1 MKGHDLERLYA
12 AAVSA
17 VSQCHLDRLRAVGVA
32 PGTIA
37 RIGRSYP
44 AFGVLDGEME
54 RGGRFLPGEVGAHV
68 VQPVIEHHELIDL
81 VAWRPGSPMR
91 WGLVSGLGWLLGADE
106 CFATRWD
113 GDRLR
118 LHATPLDW
126 LRADAVGGVVLDWDS
141 SDLTWLRGFAQID
154 CGNDMV
160 AASLGRALNKP
171 SRLPRLRTVE
181 ARHVA

>member
-1 MKGHDLERLYA
+1 MRAADLEALYA

-17 VSQCHLDRLRAVGVA
+17 VSQCRLDRLRAIGVA
-32 PGTIA
+32 PDTIA
-37 RIGRSYP
+37 RIGMSYP
-44 AFGVLDGEME
+44 AFGVLNGEME
-54 RGGRFLPGEVGAHV
+54 SCGRFLPGEGAAHV
-68 VQPVIEHHELIDL
+68 VQPVVEHQELIDL

-91 WGLVSGLGWLLGADE
+91 WGLVSGLGWLLNADS

-113 GDRLR
+113 ADRLR

-126 LRADAVGGVVLDWDS
+126 LRADAMGGVVLDWDS
-141 SDLTWLRGFAQID
+141 PDLTWLRGFAQID

-171 SRLPRLRTVE
+171 SYLPRLRTME

>member
-1 MKGHDLERLYA
+1 M
-12 AAVSA
+12 AAVS
-17 VSQCHLDRLRAVGVA
+17 QGHLDRLSAVGVR
-32 PGTIA
+32 PDTIA
-37 RIGRSYP
+37 RIGQSYP
-44 AFGVLDGEME
+44 AFGVLSGEME
-54 RGGRFLPGEVGAHV
+54 TGGRFLLGEGGAHV
-68 VQPVIEHHELIDL
+68 VQPIVEHHELIDL

-91 WGLVSGLGWLLGADE
+91 WGLVNGLGWLLNADS
-106 CFATRWD
+106 CFASRWD

-141 SDLTWLRGFAQID
+141 PDLTWLRGFAQID

-160 AASLGRALNKP
+160 AASLGRALNK
-171 SRLPRLRTVE
+171 STRAPRLRTME